1 MKKYSLENLLKTSQ
15 QDYPF
20 NIKIIKRT
28 RILEPT
34 KVRQNLSDHEKDRYL
49 SVTERNGFYHV
60 PADESVIF
68 YSQDSAGNC
77 LDSFFLL
84 CY

>member
-1 MKKYSLENLLKTSQ
+1 M
-15 QDYPF
+15 
-20 NIKIIKRT
+20 
-28 RILEPT
+28 EPT